1 MAKDRTEE
9 FKMIS
14 LRVLA
19 DKSGVGYSKIYHN
32 LKGTYASL
40 TDQEK
45 TMIFNSMYQEFEK
58 ASAILGFTADGR
70 RIKPKG

>member
-1 MAKDRTEE
+1 MSKDRTGD

-19 DKSGVGYSKIYHN
+19 DKSGIDYSKIYHN
-32 LKGTYASL
+32 LKGTYGSL
-40 TDQEK
+40 TDQER
-45 TMIFNSMYQEFEK
+45 TIIFNSMYAEFEK
-58 ASAILGFTADGR
+58 ASAVLGFTADGK